1 MSYRYDGFTRI
12 RAALE
17 LSDKALLNISDVNN
31 DPAKFP
37 RGGKVRF
44 EFGLF
49 WNDEIIDA
57 SAIDAARLR
66 ILSNEDPDS
75 TLAID
80 SITSGAVVTLNT
92 GITQADWDT
101 GEPAKAHLVFEF
113 PASQT
118 AEGVFAGTLADAAT
132 KHWFVLTAGASN
144 DFLVAGIIESFD
156 AGLAVSGAAPGVGT
170 TATVEA
176 IEALLRQQLANFVK
190 FKGNPPGA
198 TVELTAPTTGK
209 IGKIGLDDEGN
220 LITPN
225 QVTT

>member
-1 MSYRYDGFTRI
+1 MSYRYDGYTRI

-17 LSDKALLNISDVNN
+17 LSDKALLNISDVNS
-31 DPAKFP
+31 DAAKFP

-66 ILSNEDPDS
+66 ILSTEDPDS
-75 TLAID
+75 ALAID

-92 GITQADWDT
+92 GLVQADWDT

-118 AEGVFAGTLADAAT
+118 AEGVFAGELADGAT

-156 AGLAVSGAAPGVGT
+156 AGLAVAGTPPVSGT

-176 IEALLRQQLANFVK
+176 IEALLQQKLANFVK
-190 FKGNPPGA
+190 FAGNPPGA
-198 TVELTAPTTGK
+198 RVELTSEGGQIVKLGA
-209 IGKIGLDDEGN
+209 DDEGN
-220 LITPN
+220 FITR
-225 QVTT
+225 TTPTT

>member
-1 MSYRYDGFTRI
+1 MSYRYDGYTRI

-17 LSDKALLNISDVNN
+17 LSDKALLTISDVNN
-31 DPAKFP
+31 DAAKFP

-66 ILSNEDPDS
+66 ILSTEDPDS
-75 TLAID
+75 AIAID

-92 GITQADWDT
+92 GITQDDWDT

-118 AEGVFAGTLADAAT
+118 AEGVFTGTLTDAAT
-132 KHWFVLTAGASN
+132 KHWFLLTAGASN
-144 DFLVAGIIESFD
+144 DFLVSGIIESFD
-156 AGLAVSGAAPGVGT
+156 AGLAASGAAPGVGT

-176 IEALLRQQLANFVK
+176 VEALLAQRLANFVK
-190 FKGNPPGA
+190 FRGNTPGA
-198 TVELTAPTTGK
+198 TIELTSPTTGK
-209 IGKIGLDDEGN
+209 IAKIGVDDEGN
-220 LITPN
+220 LITPD